1 MIIEEALRDWTFDPS
16 RYRQSEKA
24 IGAFA
29 RDWNAGPA
37 NRRIAAAMAAVSE
50 PTAERVA
57 DAVRRLFDDHEWVDH
72 LIDRLAGAMRRDP
85 FFVPPFRHIN
95 SDVHQGLIVY
105 EDELVS
111 IALGVSGAAQL
122 AAKKS
127 APRSATS
134 IGFSGQVG
142 VLKFVKAGG
151 ARLSFWEAQRID
163 SEFSGTDAGVCA
175 RLSEREVV
183 DGEAL
188 VVDGRHQS
196 FVIEQARS
204 NIVLLQATVKPD
216 QAPLSVEYDS
226 VSHEYVGCSAA
237 DDSASRIQMIAT
249 LLRKLDCGA
258 AFPAIASFLDNPNF
272 YVRWHVMRELLG
284 LDAEAALPH
293 LRRMAERD
301 PHVENRRAAASVLAS
316 IEAGRPRLRKA
327 A

>member
-1 MIIEEALRDWTFDPS
+1 MIFEDALRDWIFDPG
-16 RYRQSEKA
+16 RHRQSERD
-24 IGAFA
+24 IGGFA
-29 RDWNAGPA
+29 RRWNAGPV

-57 DAVRRLFDDHEWVDH
+57 DSVRQLFDDHLWVGS
-72 LIDRLAGAMRRDP
+72 LIDLLAEAMRRDP

-95 SDVHQGLIVY
+95 SDVHQGLVVY

-111 IALGVSGAAQL
+111 IAVGVSGAAQL

-127 APRSATS
+127 APRGPTS

-142 VLKFVKAGG
+142 ILKFVKAGG
-151 ARLSFWEAQRID
+151 ARLSFWEAPRID
-163 SEFSGTDAGVCA
+163 WGFSGADAGACA
-175 RLSEREVV
+175 RLSEREMV
-183 DGEAL
+183 DGEIL

-204 NIVLLQATVKPD
+204 NLVILQATVKPD

-226 VSHEYVGCSAA
+226 ASHEYVGCSAA

-249 LLRKLDCGA
+249 LLRKLDCSA

-272 YVRWHVMRELLG
+272 FVRWHVMRELLG
-284 LDAEAALPH
+284 LDAVAAFPL
-293 LRRMAERD
+293 LQRMAELD
-301 PHVENRRAAASVLAS
+301 PHAENRRAAASVLAS
-316 IEAGRPRLRKA
+316 VEAGRPRFRQA